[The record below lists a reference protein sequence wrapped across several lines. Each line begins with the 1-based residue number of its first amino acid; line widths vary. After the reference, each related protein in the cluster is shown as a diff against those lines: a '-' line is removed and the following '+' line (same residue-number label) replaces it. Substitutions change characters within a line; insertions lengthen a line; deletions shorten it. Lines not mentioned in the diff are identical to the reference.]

1 MLLYAKIFAILTLRA
16 LITIGRGS
24 EDSGYQHLVHNFA
37 NYYPTFNFCFH
48 WQADT
53 SSRFEIKYHH
63 TSNVPA
69 MVPCETLVFIYIR
82 SQSLDRWRYQSAY
95 DRPTCQSRINVSV

>member
-1 MLLYAKIFAILTLRA
+1 MPLNLNVGVICLSIACQFESGSMLLYAKIFAILTLRA

-48 WQADT
+48 
-53 SSRFEIKYHH
+53 
-63 TSNVPA
+63 
-69 MVPCETLVFIYIR
+69 
-82 SQSLDRWRYQSAY
+82 
-95 DRPTCQSRINVSV
+95 